1 MDIFTTH
8 IYLRNCIHS
17 FQVLFKFSVD
27 TTAQGGRKVILDG
40 GSLVIRK
47 MVFFQRISHL
57 KFFHYIKSKK
67 MGAPRDTRGPQFR
80 PPWATRIFMNVVI

>member
-1 MDIFTTH
+1 MGTTLEH
-8 IYLRNCIHS
+8 PW
-17 FQVLFKFSVD
+17 
-27 TTAQGGRKVILDG
+27 AQGGRKVISDG

-47 MVFFQRISHL
+47 MVFFQRISHF

-80 PPWATRIFMNVVI
+80 PPCRMVFDIENIDI